1 MPALAAPVLIPALA
15 SVAGSVASA
24 IGGHKAQSSAQNQA
38 QSNYLDTQGQIDK
51 NMAGQQAW
59 QDQMRGDSGFQG
71 MLQSAMGPQTTSS
84 TSSSTSNQSQGY
96 GGQQGT
102 LDEMMQAAKNSVGS
116 ANVLQAQQLA
126 ALNRNISGQQQAQ
139 NTALGNV
146 AAARGIGSTIAK
158 LGMNQGI
165 NNQRLQAE
173 LGIGQQGRENTR
185 QAWGDVNAL
194 LERYKTQKTKSS
206 GSSTSVGGPDIG
218 AYLGM
223 QQMLRPGERPVVQRQ
238 AV

>member
-1 MPALAAPVLIPALA
+1 
-15 SVAGSVASA
+15 
-24 IGGHKAQSSAQNQA
+24 
-38 QSNYLDTQGQIDK
+38 
-51 NMAGQQAW
+51 MAGQQSW
-59 QDQMRGDSGFQG
+59 KDNLKGDSGFQG
-71 MLQSAMGPQTTSS
+71 MLSSAMGPQTTSS
-84 TSSSTSNQSQGY
+84 ESSSVSDQSQGY

-102 LDEMMQAAKNSVGS
+102 LDELMQAAKNSVGT
-116 ANVLQAQQLA
+116 ANVLQSQQLA

-139 NTALGNV
+139 DRAIQNV
-146 AAARGIGSTIAK
+146 ASARGIDPNIAK

-165 NNQRLQAE
+165 NKQRLDAE

-185 QAWGDVNAL
+185 QALGDVNAL
-194 LERYKTQKTKSS
+194 LERYKTQKTKSR
-206 GSSTSVGGPDIG
+206 GSSSTTGGPDIG

>member
-1 MPALAAPVLIPALA
+1 MAA
-15 SVAGSVASA
+15 
-24 IGGHKAQSSAQNQA
+24 
-38 QSNYLDTQGQIDK
+38 
-51 NMAGQQAW
+51 QQAW
-59 QDQMRGDSGFQG
+59 QDQMKGDTGFQS
-71 MLQSAMGPQTTSS
+71 MLASAMGPQTTSS
-84 TSSSTSNQSQGY
+84 TSSSVTDQSQGY
-96 GGQQGT
+96 GTQQGT
-102 LDEMMQAAKNSVGS
+102 LDEMMQAAKNSVGT

-139 NTALGNV
+139 DRAIQNV
-146 AAARGIGSTIAK
+146 AAARGIDPNIAK

-165 NNQRLQAE
+165 NRQRLDAE

-185 QAWGDVNAL
+185 QAWGDVNSL
-194 LERYKTQKTKSS
+194 LERYKTQRTKSK
-206 GSSTSVGGPDIG
+206 GSSTSTGGPDIG